1 MLGGNKIMIKIDDKI
16 LTTLKKSGSDII
28 IKTISTSG
36 GCCEMGV
43 KSLCIEPSKKF
54 SGSSYYNEFS
64 YDGIKI
70 FIEKFLKLEDE
81 IYIYEKVKLPLIGQ
95 IYGVKG
101 VSIKYL

>member
-1 MLGGNKIMIKIDDKI
+1 MIKIDDKI
-16 LTTLKKSGSDII
+16 LNSLKKTGSDLI

-36 GCCEMGV
+36 GCCEMGA
-43 KSLCIEPSKKF
+43 KSLCIEPSKEF
-54 SGSSYYNEFS
+54 SGSSYYKEFS

-70 FIEKFLKLEDE
+70 FIEKFLKIEDE
-81 IYIYEKVKLPLIGQ
+81 IYIYQKMKLPLIGQ